1 MTDRNNDSVTGS
13 TPGGAEGASVAS
25 PPAAPMSTTRVQSS
39 RARAATP
46 VSVEDLHTS
55 MLRAFA
61 TADEW
66 AKVASQRRAAS
77 DDESEPLIPLL
88 NELTR
93 EVDKP
98 RTDSSRARV
107 RELIETIRQRRTR
120 AEEESLLAEEASRLQ
135 AEAAQ
140 VATHLSNKWAEQ
152 AERQAAELAARRS
165 AEAEMNDAAWQA
177 YVERHP
183 DAAFPA
189 LLRSLPVDAWRATP
203 KTPMPQ
209 VTVTVTPL
217 PVRMEW
223 VTCGKASA
231 DSESPQSL
239 ETTAVAAVRGVPGV
253 QRSGANLI
261 VDPVAT
267 AEPSQDAVVVAA
279 PSNTV
284 VTQTTACAEATSHGM
299 TMSDTRRDSPPCT
312 GPPSSELRAA
322 LARER
327 SERLQR
333 LQEDMKMLDRE
344 MAAMKLAEEAGEA
357 EQAEYDRQ
365 VAAQMEWQRQE
376 DAAVMA
382 ASEKKRDALN
392 RERARLQQERAS
404 ATLTARAH
412 GHFKGGRLAGS
423 CREQSRVMG
432 RHYPG
437 GPGK

>member
-1 MTDRNNDSVTGS
+1 
-13 TPGGAEGASVAS
+13 
-25 PPAAPMSTTRVQSS
+25 
-39 RARAATP
+39 
-46 VSVEDLHTS
+46 

-88 NELTR
+88 NELSLEMR
-93 EVDKP
+93 KP

-107 RELIETIRQRRTR
+107 RELQATLQQRRTR
-120 AEEESLLAEEASRLQ
+120 AEEESLLAVEASRLQ
-135 AEAAQ
+135 AEATQGAI
-140 VATHLSNKWAEQ
+140 HLSNKWAEQ

-177 YVERHP
+177 YVGRHP
-183 DAAFPA
+183 DAAFLA
-189 LLRSLPVDAWRATP
+189 LLCSLPVDAWRATP

-217 PVRMEW
+217 PVRMGW
-223 VTCGKASA
+223 VARGKASA
-231 DSESPQSL
+231 DSESSRSL
-239 ETTAVAAVRGVPGV
+239 ETTALAAVRGVPGV
-253 QRSGANLI
+253 QRSSANLI
-261 VDPVAT
+261 VDPVAA

-279 PSNTV
+279 PSNTL
-284 VTQTTACAEATSHGM
+284 VTRTTACADSEATSRGSV
-299 TMSDTRRDSPPCT
+299 TMSDTRRDSPPRTT
-312 GPPSSELRAA
+312 GSELRAA
-322 LARER
+322 AVREWR
-327 SERLQR
+327 DSKDPGRLEEELKR
-333 LQEDMKMLDRE
+333 LDRHI
-344 MAAMKLAEEAGEA
+344 AARVLAAKA
-357 EQAEYDRQ
+357 KKAEYDRQ

-392 RERARLQQERAS
+392 RERARLQQERAR